1 MQIPGPCPRPS
12 ESELLEAPRNLHLA
26 DTTVGSYS
34 PVNENTC
41 SSLSFVASR
50 ELSGIGSLS
59 FSQSAGSNVRC
70 SPCPPS
76 PKESRMGSPGKQLP
90 GLVRAGQ
97 PQPGVCRVGSPFKR
111 GLPVEGNRW
120 LTSENKVL
128 RQLSEGLLPSY

>member
-41 SSLSFVASR
+41 SSLSFMASR

-76 PKESRMGSPGKQLP
+76 AKESRMGSPGK
-90 GLVRAGQ
+90 
-97 PQPGVCRVGSPFKR
+97 
-111 GLPVEGNRW
+111 
-120 LTSENKVL
+120 
-128 RQLSEGLLPSY
+128 